1 LASSVAIAPDMGV
14 VVGSATG
21 AERQRM
27 GQVNY
32 ILDPQG
38 RPAPEPDLLKWA
50 AWMAGL
56 ISVSSLVFWFSFVC
70 HLVALIL
77 SFPRTPA
84 AASGAGFG
92 GAQPP
97 SNWFVL
103 LRAAVGRRPTR

>member
-1 LASSVAIAPDMGV
+1 MASSVAIAPDMGV

-50 AWMAGL
+50 AWMASL
-56 ISVSSLVFWFSFVC
+56 ISVN
-70 HLVALIL
+70 HH
-77 SFPRTPA
+77 
-84 AASGAGFG
+84 
-92 GAQPP
+92 
-97 SNWFVL
+97 
-103 LRAAVGRRPTR
+103 